1 MRLHGTQILKS
12 LTVIVPGTCYNGKI
26 KTKNKTKK
34 TLQRMQQYQIQFHF
48 YIFLRFQNLSDP
60 KIAIS
65 SWKFRKT
72 HLPGTITARKPCTEG
87 TNTSSLPTLKSGFCK

>member
-1 MRLHGTQILKS
+1 
-12 LTVIVPGTCYNGKI
+12 
-26 KTKNKTKK
+26 
-34 TLQRMQQYQIQFHF
+34 MQQYQIQFHF

-65 SWKFRKT
+65 CWKFRKP